1 MKTGVDAMIPKDP
14 FMLLSWINM
23 QLRDYYPGLDELRK
37 ALEITLG
44 GIDFQYDPKSN
55 SFV

>member
-1 MKTGVDAMIPKDP
+1 MIPKDP

-23 QLRDYYPGLDELRK
+23 QLRDYYPGLDELCTSLNLDRK

-44 GIDFQYDPKSN
+44 GIDYQYDHQTN

>member
-1 MKTGVDAMIPKDP
+1 MIPKDR
-14 FMLLSWINM
+14 FMLLGGFNM
-23 QLRDYYPGLDELRK
+23 QLRAYYPSLDELCTSLNLDRK

-44 GIDFQYDPKSN
+44 GIDYQYDPQTN